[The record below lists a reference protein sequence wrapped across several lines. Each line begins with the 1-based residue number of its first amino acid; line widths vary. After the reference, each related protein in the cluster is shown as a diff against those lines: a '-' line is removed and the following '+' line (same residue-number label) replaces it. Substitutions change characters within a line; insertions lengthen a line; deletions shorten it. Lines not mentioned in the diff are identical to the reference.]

1 MSNKKS
7 GFGKFLAGAA
17 IGAGLGILF
26 APKKGSETRA
36 ILKEKLDELMIQIKK
51 IDVEEIKEEFE
62 DRIQEIKEELADLDK
77 EKVLELAKEKSIQ
90 IRNDDN
96 SLNRKNLGIL
106 LFSDRTLL
114 EKHENIIY
122 PELTKKVLQFISDS
136 KTNDPKQKIIL
147 NATVLFKTP
156 KLLELCDSIFFVQ
169 SNYAKRLLRAKHR
182 DNSSFKNIIKL
193 FSAQ

>member
-1 MSNKKS
+1 MSKKGS

-36 ILKEKLDELMIQIKK
+36 ILKEKLDDLMIQIKK

-90 IRNDDN
+90 
-96 SLNRKNLGIL
+96 LKNKAQELVDLAIDKGTPIL
-106 LFSDRTLL
+106 RDMAEEVRLKTIDVTKEVLKKL
-114 EKHENIIY
+114 ENAE
-122 PELTKKVLQFISDS
+122 KK
-136 KTNDPKQKIIL
+136 
-147 NATVLFKTP
+147 
-156 KLLELCDSIFFVQ
+156 
-169 SNYAKRLLRAKHR
+169 
-182 DNSSFKNIIKL
+182 
-193 FSAQ
+193 